1 VDFDSLFRRLYPPLF
16 RYLQRLTGD
25 PDQADD
31 LAQEAFTRLLRQ
43 PLPERE
49 AKPWL
54 FTVATNLVR
63 DDARKKSRRERL
75 LTVHGPVLPSPEAA
89 ADEVLERNERIEEV
103 RRALAGLRP
112 RDRQLLLMREEGF
125 TYEEMAQAVG
135 VAPSSV
141 GTLLARALKRF
152 MEVYRLCE
160 VVDDAPN

>member
-1 VDFDSLFRRLYPPLF
+1 MDFDSLFRHLYPSLF

-43 PLPERE
+43 TLPEQE

-63 DDARKKSRRERL
+63 DAARKSSRRERL
-75 LTVHGPVLPSPEAA
+75 LAVHQPLPQALPA
-89 ADEVLERNERIEEV
+89 ADELVERDERVAEV
-103 RRALAGLRP
+103 QRALARLKP

-135 VAPSSV
+135 VSATSV

-152 MEVYRLCE
+152 SEVYRLCE
-160 VVDDAPN
+160 VVDDAHN

>member
-1 VDFDSLFRRLYPPLF
+1 VDFDSLYRRLYPALI

-31 LAQEAFTRLLRQ
+31 LAQEAFTRVLRQ
-43 PLPERE
+43 RLPERE

-63 DDARKKSRRERL
+63 DDARKSSRRGRLLMTFQPAPQAAPTPDVLLERRERIDL
-75 LTVHGPVLPSPEAA
+75 VRWA
-89 ADEVLERNERIEEV
+89 LEQ
-103 RRALAGLRP
+103 LRP

-125 TYEEMAQAVG
+125 SYDEMAQAVG
-135 VAPSSV
+135 VAPTSV

-152 MEVYRLCE
+152 SEVYRLCE
-160 VVDDAPN
+160 VVDDASE

>member
-1 VDFDSLFRRLYPPLF
+1 VDFDSLFRRLYPSLL

-31 LAQEAFTRLLRQ
+31 LAQEAFTRLLRH

-63 DDARKKSRRERL
+63 DAARMSSRRERL
-75 LTVHGPVLPSPEAA
+75 LAVYRPAPQALPV
-89 ADEVLERNERIEEV
+89 ADDLMERRERVGEV
-103 RRALAGLRP
+103 RRALAQLRP
-112 RDRQLLLMREEGF
+112 RDQQLLHMREEGF
-125 TYEEMAQAVG
+125 TYDEMAQAVG
-135 VAPSSV
+135 VAPTSV

-152 MEVYRLCE
+152 SEVYRLCE
-160 VVDDAPN
+160 VVDDARE

>member
-1 VDFDSLFRRLYPPLF
+1 MDFDSLFRQLYPALL

-31 LAQEAFTRLLRQ
+31 LAQEAFTRLLRH

-63 DDARKKSRRERL
+63 DAARKSTRRERL
-75 LTVHGPVLPSPEAA
+75 LVAHYSMPQSGPG
-89 ADEVLERNERIEEV
+89 ADELLERKERVAEV
-103 RRALAGLRP
+103 RSALAQLKP
-112 RDRQLLLMREEGF
+112 RDQQLLLMREEGF

-135 VAPSSV
+135 VSPTSV

-152 MEVYRLCE
+152 SEVYRLCE
-160 VVDDAPN
+160 VVDDARN

>member
-1 VDFDSLFRRLYPPLF
+1 MDFDSLFRGLYPSLL

-31 LAQEAFTRLLRQ
+31 LAQEAFTRLLRH

-63 DDARKKSRRERL
+63 DAARKSSRRERL
-75 LTVHGPVLPSPEAA
+75 LQIHRPVAQAPAV
-89 ADEVLERNERIEEV
+89 ADDLLERGEEISEV
-103 RRALAGLRP
+103 RRVLEQLRP

-125 TYEEMAQAVG
+125 SYEEMAQAVG

-152 MEVYRLCE
+152 SEIYRLCE
-160 VVDDAPN
+160 VVDDARD